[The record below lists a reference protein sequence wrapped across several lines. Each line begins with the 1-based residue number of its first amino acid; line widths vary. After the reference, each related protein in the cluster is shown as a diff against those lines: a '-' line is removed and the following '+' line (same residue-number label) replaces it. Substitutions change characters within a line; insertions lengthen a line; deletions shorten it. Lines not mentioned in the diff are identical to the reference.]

1 MTLLLVSV
9 RNAAEAEAAL
19 RGGAGLIDVKEPANG
34 PLGKADDAVIAEV
47 VRAVGGRVP
56 VSAALGELPTG
67 EFAGSTAAV
76 AGLTYVKIGLA
87 RRRGAKAYA
96 AGRAAGCTQPV
107 YSPRVEYKPWHPA
120 VASLRRAAANRYPG
134 AQLVVAAYGDWAAA
148 GAPPVEEVYAYAREQ
163 AGGVVL
169 VDTFAKGA
177 GRTLLDWLSPH
188 ELANTCARCRAAGV
202 QTALAGS
209 LGLAEIGRLLPL
221 RPDWI
226 AVRGAACEGGRHGVV
241 SEAKV
246 REIVALINRPGSES

>member
-1 MTLLLVSV
+1 MTRLLVSV

-34 PLGKADDAVIAEV
+34 PLGKADDAVIGEV
-47 VRAVGGRVP
+47 VRAVAGRVP
-56 VSAALGELPTG
+56 VSAALGELPTA
-67 EFAGSTAAV
+67 EFSDSAPAV

-87 RRRGAKAYA
+87 RSVNHGWR
-96 AGRAAGCTQPV
+96 
-107 YSPRVEYKPWHPA
+107 SA
-120 VASLRRAAANRYPG
+120 VASLRRAAANGYPG
-134 AQLVVAAYGDWAAA
+134 AQLVVAAYGDWETAT
-148 GAPPVEEVYAYAREQ
+148 APPVADVYAYAQ
-163 AGGVVL
+163 AGGAFL
-169 VDTFAKGA
+169 VDTFAKGT

-188 ELANTCARCRAAGV
+188 EIAKTCNLCRAAGV

-209 LGLAEIGRLLPL
+209 LGLEEIARLLPL

-226 AVRGAACEGGRHGVV
+226 AVRGAACDGGRDGVV